1 MNHNLP
7 VFKGPDRPD
16 LVISS
21 SLFCYIQS
29 VLSQRD
35 PSIGSIIDGRTG
47 NALTYREAISRALCL
62 AHGLKRH
69 ADGQVF
75 KRGTTALIF
84 GQNTTSYPIL
94 VLACSAL
101 GMTMS
106 LANFMYTASELEWQY
121 KDSRADV
128 VLVSEALTNTAI
140 AALKACGLT
149 QEEAQRK
156 VWVIGELFDFSP
168 KTSQPVNRT
177 GTQRLADF
185 LGYGE
190 MNLNE
195 VERFDG
201 RDAEEIAIIPYS
213 SGTSVSPSYE
223 S

>member
-1 MNHNLP
+1 MNRNLP
-7 VFKGPDRPD
+7 VFKGPNRPD

-21 SLFCYIQS
+21 SLFCYVQS

-47 NALTYREAISRALCL
+47 NALTYREVTSRALRL
-62 AHGLKRH
+62 AHGLRRH
-69 ADGQVF
+69 TDGQVF

-84 GQNTTSYPIL
+84 APNTTSYPIL

-101 GMTMS
+101 GMTVS

-128 VLVSEALTNTAI
+128 ILVSEALINTAI

-149 QEEAQRK
+149 QEEAEKK
-156 VWVIGELFDFSP
+156 VWVIGELFDYPP
-168 KTSQPVNRT
+168 KTSKPVNRT
-177 GTQRLADF
+177 GTKRLADF

-201 RDAEEIAIIPYS
+201 PDAEEIAIMPYS
-213 SGTSVSPSYE
+213 SGTSVRDSYG